1 MKLLMIFL
9 LFSMSILASE
19 ELKVSVSPSSPVKG
33 ESFNLIFEINTDSD
47 DEPFVSFSPN
57 GLEVLGRNRE
67 VSLRTSIINGKFT
80 SSRTIKMVYDVV
92 ADRAKTVLINDI
104 SVKVSGNE
112 LKHKPL
118 RIQILSKRKEPSE
131 IFLKVETS
139 KDNVFIGEGVDVR
152 YYLYYRVPVVQ
163 TEFKSF
169 PKLNGFI
176 KRFHKVD
183 DREEAVEYEGRAYR
197 RSLKYSARVYP
208 EKTGQLKIDPLRLNI
223 QYASGSGN
231 PFGTFGLSFKRFK
244 RKGVNSENQ
253 MITVKPLPVENIPLN
268 FTGLVGKHE
277 FTYSVNKE
285 KFVVNEAI
293 EGRLE
298 VVGSGALEKMDAPV
312 LYRDPS
318 LEKFD
323 TKSDFFE
330 IGLDRGRKVFN
341 YTLLARADST
351 LPKRNLELSYFDPD
365 EENYVSF
372 ELLIPKL
379 EIGGGSLEI
388 QSSSGN
394 SEPVAPKKADESFN
408 KITTNVSI
416 NSPLFSEHWSSLP
429 IRWPRYL
436 MFFLLA
442 IILIQTLEIST
453 FYFRKK
459 NTGNGFDEVIDS
471 MKKSGITYSGLAKL
485 LLDKKYS
492 DTPERVNLRTRIDR
506 LTLSSSDKK
515 YFLDTLNTL
524 EKETFSSNKERKR
537 KVRFRKK
544 AFKSLKKELNNEN
557 YE

>member
-1 MKLLMIFL
+1 MRLVIIFL
-9 LFSMSILASE
+9 LLSLSSMASE
-19 ELKVSVSPSSPVKG
+19 KLKVYVSPSTPVKG
-33 ESFNLIFEINTDSD
+33 ESFNLIFEIDTDSD
-47 DEPFVSFSPN
+47 AEPFVSFSPN

-92 ADRAKTVLINDI
+92 ADRARTIMVNDI
-104 SVKVSGNE
+104 SVKLNGDE
-112 LKHKPL
+112 IKHKPI
-118 RIQILSKRKEPSE
+118 RIQVLSKRKEPNE

-139 KDNVFIGEGVDVR
+139 KDKVFIGEGVDVR

-208 EKTGQLKIDPLRLNI
+208 EKTGDLKIDPLRLNI
-223 QYASGSGN
+223 QYAGGSGN

-244 RKGVNSENQ
+244 RKGVNSENHV
-253 MITVKPLPVENIPLN
+253 ITVKPLPVENIPLN

-277 FTYSVNKE
+277 FSYSVNKE

-298 VVGSGALEKMDAPV
+298 VVGPGALEKMDAPV
-312 LYRDPS
+312 IYRDPS

-351 LPKRNLELSYFDPD
+351 LPERILSLAYFDPD
-365 EENYVSF
+365 EERYIDF
-372 ELLIPKL
+372 KLTIPKL

-388 QSSSGN
+388 QSSGPSPNEIVPKNEEIVN
-394 SEPVAPKKADESFN
+394 SKLKSNF
-408 KITTNVSI
+408 SI
-416 NSPLFSEHWSSLP
+416 NSPLFSESWNSIP

-436 MFFLLA
+436 IYLLLTV
-442 IILIQTLEIST
+442 ILFQVLEMLLS
-453 FYFRKK
+453 YLRKN
-459 NTGNGFDEVIDS
+459 NTASGLDVVIHS
-471 MKKSGITYSGLAKL
+471 MKKNGITYSGLAKL
-485 LLDKKYS
+485 LLDK
-492 DTPERVNLRTRIDR
+492 RVNRISEGVDLRIRID
-506 LTLSSSDKK
+506 TLGLSKSDKK

-524 EKETFSSNKERKR
+524 EKETFSSSKERKR
-537 KVRFRKK
+537 KIRFRKK
-544 AFKSLKKELNNEN
+544 SFKSLKNELSNEN
-557 YE
+557 RQ